1 MASQSSTRSES
12 VADFVPELEH
22 LITEAMDEWK
32 VPGVAVA
39 NVRKAEPIASVMG
52 CPLLRAVGA

>member
-39 NVRKAEPIASVMG
+39 RTSEAGPIASVM
-52 CPLLRAVGA
+52 